1 MLFGIVK
8 RILDISV
15 AMILS
20 IVFFPVVLLSVV
32 AQQLESP
39 GPVFADTPKRVG
51 KNGKPFRIYKLRS
64 MIPNAHTLLHT
75 DPKFKK
81 LLEEYKKSSYKL
93 HEDPR
98 VTKVGKFIRKY
109 SIDETPQIIN
119 VFKGEMSVVGPRPYY
134 PFEIREQQERYPNAK
149 KSVKEV
155 LNVRPGIT
163 GPWQVS
169 GRSEVNFDERIEID
183 AEYARRRSIL
193 YDIIILLK
201 TPWAMI
207 SGKGAV

>member
-1 MLFGIVK
+1 MLFDITK
-8 RILDISV
+8 RILDILV
-15 AMILS
+15 AIGLS
-20 IVFFPVVLLSVV
+20 IVFLPMVIFSVI
-32 AQQLESP
+32 AQQIESP

-51 KNGKPFRIYKLRS
+51 RGGKQFRIYKLRS

-75 DPKFKK
+75 DPRFKQ
-81 LLEEYKKSSYKL
+81 LLKEYKKSSYKL
-93 HEDPR
+93 LEDPR

-109 SIDETPQIIN
+109 SIDEIPQIIN
-119 VFKGEMSVVGPRPYY
+119 VFIGEMSVVGPRPYY
-134 PFEIREQQERYPNAK
+134 PFELKEQQERYPKAK
-149 KSVKEV
+149 KLVKEV

-163 GPWQVS
+163 GPWQVA

-183 AEYARRRSIL
+183 AEYVRRKSIL
-193 YDIIILLK
+193 YDIMILLK

>member
-15 AMILS
+15 AVVLS

-32 AQQLESP
+32 AQQIESP

-93 HEDPR
+93 HQDPR
-98 VTKVGKFIRKY
+98 VTKLGKFIRKY
-109 SIDETPQIIN
+109 SIDEIPQIIN
-119 VFKGEMSVVGPRPYY
+119 VFKSEMSVVGPRPYY

-149 KSVKEV
+149 QSVKEV

-183 AEYARRRSIL
+183 AEYARRKSIL

>member
-1 MLFGIVK
+1 MAIV
-8 RILDISV
+8 
-15 AMILS
+15 LS
-20 IVFFPVVLLSVV
+20 IVFFPVVILSVM
-32 AQQLESP
+32 AQQIESP
-39 GPVFADTPKRVG
+39 GPIFADTPRRVG
-51 KNGKPFRIYKLRS
+51 RRGKQFKIYKLRS
-64 MIPNAHTLLHT
+64 MIPKAHDLLHT

-81 LLEEYKKSSYKL
+81 LLQEYKKSSYKL

-109 SIDETPQIIN
+109 SIDEIPQIIN
-119 VFKGEMSVVGPRPYY
+119 VFRGEMSIVGPRPYY
-134 PFEIREQQERYPNAK
+134 PFELKEQQERHPNAK
-149 KSVKEV
+149 QPVKEV

-169 GRSEVNFDERIEID
+169 GRSEVDFGERIEID

-201 TPWAMI
+201 TPWAMV